1 MKTLFDQTDFPI
13 IDSHVPCLMILDFV
27 PLNDD
32 NYASGELL
40 QIYHYPAKNSYDLPM
55 SNLVIYDHK
64 LITNFVLE
72 YLKGNLFPHLINEN
86 IYNRTFLDYP

>member
-40 QIYHYPAKNSYDLPM
+40 QMYHYPAKNSYDLPM
-55 SNLVIYDHK
+55 SNLIIYDHN
-64 LITNFVLE
+64 LITNFVLD
-72 YLKGNLFPHLINEN
+72 YFKGNLFPHLISEN
-86 IYNRTFLDYP
+86 I